1 LIYKTRQNK
10 TGQNKMKTLMIYIDA
25 LDRYIEYYIGVNAED
40 NFTVIDSS
48 KGTDDIW
55 FHVGNGL
62 PSCHVLAIV
71 PRNVYTGSRDK
82 CKKNKRYIVK
92 QGALICKQYSK
103 YSAQKD
109 LEIHYCA
116 INNVTKTDVLG
127 SVTLSSYSSIII

>member
-1 LIYKTRQNK
+1 
-10 TGQNKMKTLMIYIDA
+10 MIYIDA

-48 KGTDDIW
+48 KGPDDIW

-62 PSCHVLAIV
+62 PSCHILAIV
-71 PRNVYTGSRDK
+71 PAGLFGSR
-82 CKKNKRYIVK
+82 KKNKRYIVK

-116 INNVTKTDVLG
+116 INNVTKNDVLG
-127 SVTLSSYSSIII
+127 NVTLLSYSSIII